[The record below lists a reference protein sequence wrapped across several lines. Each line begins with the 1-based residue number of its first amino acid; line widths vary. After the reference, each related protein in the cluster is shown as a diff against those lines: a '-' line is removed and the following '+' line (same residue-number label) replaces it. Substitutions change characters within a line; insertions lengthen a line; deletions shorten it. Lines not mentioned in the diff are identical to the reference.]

1 MMISA
6 TSTSVSNTCLVSNA
20 TTTAISGGYYDCVPS
35 TVSEIT
41 VSSVH
46 APVGVVTIEREKM
59 DVNYHKEKTTVK
71 ANGKYSIPGV
81 KRVHFNG
88 RACVILWEDDD
99 KTVALCGE
107 GETFDRYTGFM
118 AAVCKKLFGGT
129 TPAKKLMD
137 EKDAAYQAQ
146 LKAEKAAKEKA
157 ERREAAEKQA
167 KKAHERRVRTQLK
180 DLQIADEAYRRFKG
194 EK

>member
-6 TSTSVSNTCLVSNA
+6 TSSTVSSNCLVSNA
-20 TTTAISGGYYDCVPS
+20 TTTYDCVPT
-35 TVSEIT
+35 TVSAIH
-41 VSSVH
+41 VSSVP
-46 APVGVVTIEREKM
+46 APAGVVTVEREKL
-59 DVNYHKEKTTVK
+59 DVNYHKERTTVK
-71 ANGKYSIPGV
+71 TKGKYFVPGI

-137 EKDAAYQAQ
+137 EKDAGYQAQ
-146 LKAEKAAKEKA
+146 LKAEKTAKEKA

-167 KKAHERRVRTQLK
+167 KKAHERRVKAQLN
-180 DLQIADEAYRRFKG
+180 DLKIADEAYRRFKG